1 MSKFTTEVRFI
12 CESFIPL
19 DLQGDYTDVDAALQ
33 AGYEHIFDF
42 DFPIWKAEY
51 KEHLCKAILLHY
63 YTREIGF
70 ETYALWKLHL
80 RARMNEIMPKYNVL
94 YQQEEANTP
103 FDNLKHTSV
112 GNEASKGSSDGTS
125 QASTDGTTNTT
136 SSSDSWNLF
145 QDTPQ
150 GALDGVKSNSYLTTA
165 TNNTD
170 ETTTNT
176 TTHAETEGTTHSDD
190 ENTRDTTY
198 TYTGKNSGDAYYSM
212 MIDFNNR
219 YQSVDR
225 MVIDELND
233 LFFGL
238 WE

>member
-1 MSKFTTEVRFI
+1 
-12 CESFIPL
+12 
-19 DLQGDYTDVDAALQ
+19 
-33 AGYEHIFDF
+33 
-42 DFPIWKAEY
+42 
-51 KEHLCKAILLHY
+51 
-63 YTREIGF
+63 
-70 ETYALWKLHL
+70 
-80 RARMNEIMPKYNVL
+80 MNEIMPKYNVL